1 MGKEHYKNRKKV
13 EEFILKHIREL
24 TDKDNEEL
32 YKQMFK
38 KMSNEEFDKLMEDFK
53 NERKLLQVIIPPEKA
68 KNYTIPK
75 ITKYGEKLGIK
86 FFQRLEYEI
95 DGKRV
100 MTPEKYEVLDLP
112 LRRLRQTIEKKISVA
127 TDIRKI
133 DMLTGQ
139 VTGDSQASKV
149 TLPEIQ
155 LLIGMGVKDTL
166 VEFLKFRGGDLGG
179 MRALNSSLFH
189 YGKVSMNVLK
199 DYAEGVIS
207 TKTLKA
213 YFNAMHFKVNEKNQL

>member
-13 EEFILKHIREL
+13 EDFILKHIGEL
-24 TDKDNEEL
+24 TDKDNVEI

-38 KMSNEEFDKLMEDFK
+38 RMSNEEFDRLMEDFK
-53 NERKLLQVIIPPEKA
+53 NERRMLQIIVPPERA
-68 KNYTIPK
+68 KKYTIPK

-86 FFQRLEYEI
+86 FFQRLKYDI
-95 DGKRV
+95 NGKKV
-100 MTPEKYEVLDLP
+100 LTPEKYEVLDLP

-127 TDIRKI
+127 NDIKKI

-139 VTGDSQASKV
+139 VTGDSQAAKV

-155 LLIGMGVKDTL
+155 LLVGMGVKDTL

-189 YGKVSMNVLK
+189 YGKASMNILK